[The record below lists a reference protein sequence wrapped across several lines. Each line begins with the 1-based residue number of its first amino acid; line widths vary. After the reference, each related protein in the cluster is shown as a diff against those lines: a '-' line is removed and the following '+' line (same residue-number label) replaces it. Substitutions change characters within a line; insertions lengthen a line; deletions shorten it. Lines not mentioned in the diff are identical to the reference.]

1 MVQIAENDY
10 VLNYSKLISVQ
21 ITKNIVWI
29 MENDLGLKL
38 QKMN

>member
-21 ITKNIVWI
+21 ITKNSVWI